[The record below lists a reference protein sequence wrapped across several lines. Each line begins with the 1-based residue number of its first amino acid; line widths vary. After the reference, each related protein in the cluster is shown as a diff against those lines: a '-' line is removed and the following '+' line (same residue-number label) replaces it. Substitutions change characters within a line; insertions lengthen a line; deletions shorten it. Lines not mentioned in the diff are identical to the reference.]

1 MTAGLRSPL
10 ESGLQRHFSWLLV
23 VGIILNALGLFTPI
37 LETDGTLYAA
47 IAKNMAQTN
56 DFIDLTLEGDDWL
69 DKPHFPFW
77 ITAISYKIF
86 GYTSFAYKLPPF
98 LFWLAGA
105 YYTYQLARLL
115 YSTTVAQL
123 AVLFYLTAEHLLIS
137 NVDVRA
143 EPYLT
148 GMGIASVYFF
158 YRAYRNN
165 DLWNILWG
173 SLWTAAAIMTKGLFV
188 IIIIGA
194 GFVIEW
200 VVKGDWKQFI
210 SPKWYVAIFL
220 TALFS
225 VPELYTLYVQFDLH
239 PEKVVFGKTGV
250 SGLYFFFWESQFG
263 RFMNTGPIKGSGD
276 PLFYTHTLLWA
287 FLPWSAL
294 LYVAIFT
301 RLLNKNGWKDREYV
315 VVGTSVFSF
324 IIFSA
329 SKFQLPHYLNILFPF
344 FSILTAFYLAQITHE
359 STTKRVIYFQYFV
372 AIILFLS
379 TLLGIYLININHA
392 LIVGIIVAVVAGGLL
407 YLFPAKSI
415 TNVIVLCFM
424 ASVLMNS
431 IYSAVL
437 YPDII
442 RYQSGNT
449 AAAYINEHPE
459 IKGVTVIR
467 NNPIN
472 FALEFYANVPHTA
485 TLLEELPSIP
495 AETPLFIETP
505 YLAQLRERGYEVTVL
520 KRFPHYH
527 ISKLTMKFINTKT
540 RPAELQETA
549 LVAVTKK

>member
-23 VGIILNALGLFTPI
+23 LGIILNALGLFTPI

-47 IAKNMAQTN
+47 IAKNMAQAN
-56 DFIDLTLEGDDWL
+56 DFINLTLEGDDWL

-392 LIVGIIVAVVAGGLL
+392 LVVGIIVAVVAGGLL

-449 AAAYINEHPE
+449 AATYINEHPE

-472 FALEFYANVPHTA
+472 FALEFYADVPHTA

-505 YLAQLRERGYEVTVL
+505 YLDQLRERGYEVTVL

-549 LVAVTKK
+549 LVAVTKR

>member
-47 IAKNMAQTN
+47 IAKNMAQAN
-56 DFIDLTLEGDDWL
+56 DFINLTLEGDDWL

-105 YYTYQLARLL
+105 YYTYQLARVL